1 MHEGEVGVT
10 TSRLYIST
18 VTRIA
23 DRSFVWGF
31 ILDTS
36 VIFMYKYTFHS
47 YTYLHSL
54 SILNRHRS

>member
-23 DRSFVWGF
+23 ELLIGLLFGVLF
-31 ILDTS
+31 
-36 VIFMYKYTFHS
+36 
-47 YTYLHSL
+47 
-54 SILNRHRS
+54 

>member
-23 DRSFVWGF
+23 ALLIGF
-31 ILDTS
+31 CLGFYS
-36 VIFMYKYTFHS
+36 RY
-47 YTYLHSL
+47 
-54 SILNRHRS
+54 N